1 MLPQNH
7 NRLAKSISA
16 NPGFINIQQVDPSI
30 IVDLKYATNDN
41 FTGQAIYDFTVAIA
55 RIGTAKKLAVAAQQL
70 RSQGYR
76 LKVWDAYRPTTAQQ
90 RLFST
95 WPDPTWVAPPNPNYS
110 HEKGVTF
117 DLTLTDMA
125 GQEIPMQSG
134 FDDFS
139 NRAKRD
145 FPRTAAQEVT
155 YQALL
160 SAMTQADFHGYENE
174 WWDYQDNDANSYEPT
189 QVNPNDYDHERTT

>member
-90 RLFST
+90 RLFFHLAR
-95 WPDPTWVAPPNPNYS
+95 PDLGGP
-110 HEKGVTF
+110 
-117 DLTLTDMA
+117 
-125 GQEIPMQSG
+125 
-134 FDDFS
+134 
-139 NRAKRD
+139 
-145 FPRTAAQEVT
+145 AQPK
-155 YQALL
+155 L
-160 SAMTQADFHGYENE
+160 
-174 WWDYQDNDANSYEPT
+174 
-189 QVNPNDYDHERTT
+189 